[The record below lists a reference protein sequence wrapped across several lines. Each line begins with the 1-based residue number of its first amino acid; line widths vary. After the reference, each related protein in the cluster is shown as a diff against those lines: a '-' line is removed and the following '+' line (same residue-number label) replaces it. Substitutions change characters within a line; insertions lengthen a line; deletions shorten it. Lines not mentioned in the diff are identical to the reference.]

1 MKELWDPIRS
11 KYVTATPEER
21 VRQKWIAA
29 MVGSL
34 GYPKGLLSVEKSI
47 KNISQKNSSRRID
60 ILCFTPGSEGL
71 KALLLVE
78 CKAEDEGISPEKQ
91 VEGYNFSV
99 EAPFLCVIQGKN
111 AKTFW
116 REGEKLFSVPF
127 LPKYSDLLKAL

>member
-11 KYVTATPEER
+11 KFVIATPEER
-21 VRQKWIAA
+21 VRQKWIKA
-29 MVGSL
+29 MVESL

-47 KNISQKNSSRRID
+47 KNVSQTNSSRRVD

-71 KALLLVE
+71 TALLLVE
-78 CKAEDEGISPEKQ
+78 CKAEDEGQKPESQ

-99 EAPFLCVIQGKN
+99 EAPFLCVIQGN
-111 AKTFW
+111 SAKTFW
-116 REGEKLFSVPF
+116 KEGDKLSSVPF